1 MEILPNKEIVDL
13 ALYFDSTLVI
23 ADVHIGYEEALNKQG
38 VLVPR
43 LQFEEMVK
51 RMENI
56 FSILRNKRIEKLIVN
71 GDLKHEFGTISEQE
85 WRNTL
90 KFLDLLAKHCNEIV
104 LVKGNHDSILGPI
117 AKKRNVKV
125 VDYCVVDSITPKPN
139 KQKSIIKNSRMRE
152 LVVACENASHAR
164 VHLSLS
170 LSYPNSLTIDT
181 KSKKTLI
188 IHGNKIPNNEVLKE
202 VSTIVIGHEH
212 PAVSLKE
219 GPRVEQYK
227 CFLKG
232 KYKGKN
238 LIVLPSFNAIVE
250 GTDIL
255 RDKILSPFLQQNLDN
270 FDVFIV
276 EDKVYEFGKLKGMRK
291 D

>member
-13 ALYFDSTLVI
+13 ALYFDSALVI

-56 FSILRNKRIEKLIVN
+56 FSILRDKRIEKIIVN

-104 LVKGNHDSILGPI
+104 LIKGNHDTILGPI

-125 VDYCVVDSITPKPN
+125 VENYIVEPIMDKHNNEKTSILKKTKKQSKNKILIVHGNRIPN
-139 KQKSIIKNSRMRE
+139 KE
-152 LVVACENASHAR
+152 
-164 VHLSLS
+164 
-170 LSYPNSLTIDT
+170 P
-181 KSKKTLI
+181 
-188 IHGNKIPNNEVLKE
+188 LKE
-202 VSTIVIGHEH
+202 ASTIIIGHEH

-238 LIVLPSFNAIVE
+238 LIVLPSFNSIVE

-255 RDKILSPFLQQNLDN
+255 RDKILSPFLQQDLDN

-276 EDKVYEFGKLKGMRK
+276 EDKVYKFGKLRGLRK
-291 D
+291 SKI

>member
-1 MEILPNKEIVDL
+1 MKILPNIEVVDL

-38 VLVPR
+38 ILVPR

-51 RMENI
+51 RIESI
-56 FSILRNKRIEKLIVN
+56 FKKLKDKKIERIVVN

-90 KFLDLLAKHCNEIV
+90 KFLDLLAKHCNDII
-104 LVKGNHDSILGPI
+104 LIKGNHDTILGPI

-125 VDYCVVDSITPKPN
+125 EDYVIVQSKMDKRINENSIT
-139 KQKSIIKNSRMRE
+139 IKN
-152 LVVACENASHAR
+152 N
-164 VHLSLS
+164 
-170 LSYPNSLTIDT
+170 
-181 KSKKTLI
+181 KKTKKQSKVLI
-188 IHGNKIPNNEVLKE
+188 VHGNKIPNKEVLKE
-202 VSTIVIGHEH
+202 VSTIIIGHEH

-219 GPRVEQYK
+219 GPRVEQFK

-232 KYKGKN
+232 KYQGKN
-238 LIVLPSFNAIVE
+238 LIVQPSFNSIVE
-250 GTDIL
+250 GTDLL
-255 RDKILSPFLQQNLDN
+255 RDEILSPFLKQNLDN

-276 EDKVYEFGKLKGMRK
+276 EDKVYEFGKLKGLRK
-291 D
+291 S